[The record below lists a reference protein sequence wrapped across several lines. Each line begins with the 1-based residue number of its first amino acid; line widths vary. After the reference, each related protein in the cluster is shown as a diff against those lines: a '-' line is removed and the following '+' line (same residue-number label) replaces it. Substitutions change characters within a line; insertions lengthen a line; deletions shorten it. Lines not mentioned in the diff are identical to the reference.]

1 MYMNLN
7 TATRDKQSALALV
20 KETAS
25 ERKERIKYASA
36 MSTKAIPDKS
46 KVYSRKQKHKNQ
58 INGEYD
64 D

>member
-1 MYMNLN
+1 MNLN
-7 TATRDKQSALALV
+7 TATKGKQRALTLV

-25 ERKERIKYASA
+25 ERKERIKYAST
-36 MSTKAIPDKS
+36 MSTKTIPDRS
-46 KVYSRKQKHKNQ
+46 KIYSRKQKHKNQ